1 MAPHTKEERLALIN
15 ENLEEVLDPQII
27 EEVLD
32 SGRNP
37 KIYWGTI
44 LSPFFFSFFVLDVF
58 RVTFFSS
65 LFFLQRHNAYWNINR

>member
-44 LSPFFFSFFVLDVF
+44 LSPFFF
-58 RVTFFSS
+58 
-65 LFFLQRHNAYWNINR
+65 FFLRSRRFPGNFFFFFILPTAS